1 MNEFYYINSNNEK
14 IGPVAL
20 TDAAKH
26 SINSQTLVWMQGM
39 AQWQKAAEVPA
50 IIKHIMPAIPQMPPM
65 PPMPNNGYNSQSPQ
79 NTPYNQGF
87 NVVSN
92 KPQSYLWLG
101 IATTLLCCLPA
112 GIVSIVFANKVDN
125 LWNQGDH
132 QGAKEASDKAKMW
145 GIISAGVGFVINLLG
160 FILALTA

>member
-20 TDAAKH
+20 TDVAKH

-50 IIKHIMPAIPQMPPM
+50 IMKHIIPDIPQTPTTPQMPPL
-65 PPMPNNGYNSQSPQ
+65 PNNGYKN
-79 NTPYNQGF
+79 NPYNQGF

-92 KPQSYLWLG
+92 KPQNFLWLG
-101 IATTLLCCLPA
+101 IVTTLLCCLPA
-112 GIVSIVFANKVDN
+112 GIVSIVFATKVDN

-132 QGAKEASDKAKMW
+132 QGAKKASDNAKLW
-145 GIISAGVGFVINLLG
+145 GIISAGVGFVAFIFFFLIALLG
-160 FILALTA
+160 